1 MTTLYWLALVLG
13 GGLALLSLFGDML
26 GLDGD
31 AAADAAG
38 GDADLGHAGDLGGH
52 HGGGAAAGH
61 DGMHILS
68 LRSAT
73 YFLFAFGAVGV
84 LLQFAWGG
92 RQPWLGL
99 LAAASTG
106 AAAAFFSAALFGWV
120 ARTGSGELPSDRTL
134 AGLAGTMVLPLREG
148 GGKVQVVRGGR
159 EYELLA
165 RPFDPAAPAPESW
178 TSVVVVEVVDGT
190 ALVTP
195 LDIAGSDPFLPSAPQ
210 ESA

>member
-13 GGLALLSLFGDML
+13 GGLALLSLFGDVL
-26 GLDGD
+26 GLEGDDAPDLAGGGD
-31 AAADAAG
+31 AAA
-38 GDADLGHAGDLGGH
+38 GDLGT
-52 HGGGAAAGH
+52 HGADSGH

-84 LLQFAWGG
+84 LLQLVWGG
-92 RQPWLGL
+92 RQPWL
-99 LAAASTG
+99 AMG
-106 AAAAFFSAALFGWV
+106 AAAATGAGAAYFSAALFGWV

-134 AGLAGTMVLPLREG
+134 SGLAGTMVLPLGEG
-148 GGKVQVVRGGR
+148 GGKVQVLRGGR

-165 RPFDPAAPAPESW
+165 RPFDPDAPDAESW
-178 TSVVVVEVVDGT
+178 THVVVVEVVDGT

-195 LDIAGSDPFLPSAPQ
+195 LDIGSDPLLPSPPQ
-210 ESA
+210 ES